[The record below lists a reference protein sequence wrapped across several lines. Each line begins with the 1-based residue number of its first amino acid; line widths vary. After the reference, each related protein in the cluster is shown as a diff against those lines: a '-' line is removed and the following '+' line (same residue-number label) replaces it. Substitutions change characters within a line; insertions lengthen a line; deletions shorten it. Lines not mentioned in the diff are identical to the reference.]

1 MECLGALPRVRWEG
15 EEDFAAQPRRVRVR
29 RCEKS
34 LSVFSGGMY
43 VGENTSRRA
52 NVRALASALQRGAY
66 PFGNESLWLSSQ
78 RIKKPAVSHQSPPR
92 VSAPK
97 RVFLT
102 RLALDRAKEKFAFPK
117 HMRRFGAKKFGA
129 SMRKRDVFC
138 IAQALFRVC
147 AGSAP
152 GRPRAAL
159 KNCLVIVWRARAEI
173 NLVNFSD

>member
-1 MECLGALPRVRWEG
+1 MAQNPASQSARCSAVLTPLAAKGAAFCAR
-15 EEDFAAQPRRVRVR
+15 
-29 RCEKS
+29 
-34 LSVFSGGMY
+34 Y
-43 VGENTSRRA
+43 
-52 NVRALASALQRGAY
+52 
-66 PFGNESLWLSSQ
+66 
-78 RIKKPAVSHQSPPR
+78 KKPAVSHQSPPR

-102 RLALDRAKEKFAFPK
+102 RLALDRANEKFAFPK
-117 HMRRFGAKKFGA
+117 HIRRFGAKKFGASMRA

-159 KNCLVIVWRARAEI
+159 KNCLVIVWRAHAKI